1 LFGSISEIP
10 TENWIRIQQKPTLRS
25 PGKKI
30 LPLPG
35 ILEGIG
41 SAITG
46 AVDGAKC
53 KATELYA
60 EDKLNDPEYLNFQM
74 RCMLNEGE
82 CDEVGNLIKRKPL
95 R

>member
-1 LFGSISEIP
+1 
-10 TENWIRIQQKPTLRS
+10 
-25 PGKKI
+25 
-30 LPLPG
+30 
-35 ILEGIG
+35 
-41 SAITG
+41 
-46 AVDGAKC
+46 VDGAKC

-95 R
+95 FEIMGQSQKIFNGILKLKKTYFSANSMLWYKKFPG

>member
-1 LFGSISEIP
+1 MLNLGEAVKS
-10 TENWIRIQQKPTLRS
+10 NVCDA
-25 PGKKI
+25 
-30 LPLPG
+30 G

-53 KATELYA
+53 KATALYA
-60 EDKLNDPEYLNFQM
+60 DDKLNDPEYLNFQM

-82 CDEVGNLIKRKPL
+82 CDEVGNLIKSM
-95 R
+95 